1 MESFFDRALA
11 EARRLGASDV
21 HLKPGLPPILRIAGE
36 LRRPTG
42 PGGATP
48 PPLTRDFLHSLAMSL
63 LTDRRREILE
73 RTGDVTV
80 ALPTASGVRQR
91 VHISQQRGGIGI
103 SLRLI
108 PPEVPA
114 LDKLGLPPE
123 TRALL
128 GPGAGLLLVAAA
140 PGNGKTTTLAAMLAD
155 INRRHSLHIVTLED
169 PVEIVLPAGGGVVVQ
184 REVGLDLQSTA
195 AGLRATAR
203 QDADVIM
210 IGDLGDGESAELAL
224 EAAEAGRLVLAG
236 ITAPSAEVALARVAG
251 LWDPGSR
258 PALRARLGTALRAVL
273 HQRLVPAPKGKGRT
287 AEGHLLRGPEPL
299 SPAGSAPGSSAGSAP
314 GSSAGSAP
322 GSAAGSAPGSAAGSA
337 PGSAAVVEDAAPAD

>member
-1 MESFFDRALA
+1 
-11 EARRLGASDV
+11 
-21 HLKPGLPPILRIAGE
+21 
-36 LRRPTG
+36 
-42 PGGATP
+42 
-48 PPLTRDFLHSLAMSL
+48 
-63 LTDRRREILE
+63 
-73 RTGDVTV
+73 
-80 ALPTASGVRQR
+80 
-91 VHISQQRGGIGI
+91 
-103 SLRLI
+103 
-108 PPEVPA
+108 
-114 LDKLGLPPE
+114 
-123 TRALL
+123 
-128 GPGAGLLLVAAA
+128 
-140 PGNGKTTTLAAMLAD
+140 MLAD

-322 GSAAGSAPGSAAGSA
+322 GSPAGSA